1 MVCRLL
7 HRFRGCSSTP
17 MRKRATRVQV
27 TTSTRPRWAAIGA
40 AVAVSLGAGGTLF
53 VQAASAPSS
62 FVSID
67 PVRVL
72 DTRTDV
78 GLAGPFVSG
87 ASRDLTVVGSIPTAT
102 GPATVVPVGATGLA
116 VNVTAVLPTAA
127 GFISVRPADASGAIT
142 TSNLNFEAGDI
153 VPNAVTV
160 VLPTTGSDAGKV
172 EITFDAFGAIGPTT
186 DVLVDVVGYYVA
198 GGAGV
203 PGPAG
208 PPGTPGAPGPGVSS
222 PLRIGQFDMNPSVP
236 NQPFVQEQQGLISN
250 GGDPFAAPISLPD
263 GATVTALRAVAG
275 DNNGGAD
282 LTVGL
287 YRREI
292 GVFAAVFTPM
302 ANVATSGALGDYQL
316 LETNVVADGVID
328 NESYQYV
335 LLVGE
340 IGTWIDLVFQRAE
353 IEFTLP

>member
-1 MVCRLL
+1 MV
-7 HRFRGCSSTP
+7 
-17 MRKRATRVQV
+17 
-27 TTSTRPRWAAIGA
+27 TSTAHRSRRPSPPTRGRLAQARDTSTIRSRWAAIGA

-78 GLAGPFVSG
+78 GLAEPFVS
-87 ASRDLTVVGSIPTAT
+87 ATSRDLTVVGSVPTAA
-102 GPATVVPVGATGLA
+102 GPATVVPVGATGVVL
-116 VNVTAVLPTAA
+116 NVTAVLPTAD

-142 TSNLNFEAGDI
+142 TSNLNVEAGDI

-160 VLPTTGSDAGKV
+160 ALPTTGPDTGKV
-172 EITFDAFGAIGPTT
+172 EITFDAFGVSGPST
-186 DVLVDVVGYYVA
+186 DVLVDVVGYYVE
-198 GGAGV
+198 GGAGA

-208 PPGTPGAPGPGVSS
+208 PPGAPGAPGPGTSS

-275 DNNGGAD
+275 DNNAGAD

-292 GVFAAVFTPM
+292 GVFAAAFTPM
-302 ANVATSGALGDYQL
+302 ANVATSGVLGDYQL
-316 LETNVVADGVID
+316 LETSAIADAVID

-340 IGTWIDLVFQRAE
+340 IGTWLDMVFQRAE